1 MNSLTNIAA
10 DSITASASSATSAWF
25 PPTGISS
32 ITSTPYYSVS
42 STGFATTDFGS
53 SYVNETLDTMPLILE
68 VTSVRESMKKI
79 EISFTKFSH
88 KNHTKFLPDNG
99 TVLIYGPELYGVY
112 DSSDYYYWE
121 NCLAIEV
128 EDLKKA
134 LESIKVGN
142 LFTTINNFDEHI
154 TNEEVCLFL
163 HNYKN
168 YCRYAHK
175 YLESLLVKSSIE
187 SKGRRLDLHQELD
200 NQL

>member
-1 MNSLTNIAA
+1 MDYLTTIPDSMN
-10 DSITASASSATSAWF
+10 ASASTVASNWF
-25 PPTGISS
+25 PATGISN
-32 ITSTPYYSVS
+32 ITATPYSYTVS
-42 STGFATTDFGS
+42 STGFATTDFGT
-53 SYVNETLDTMPLILE
+53 SYVKETLDIMPLILE

-88 KNHTKFLPDNG
+88 KSHTKFLPDNG
-99 TVLIYGPELYGVY
+99 AVLIYEPELYGVY

-163 HNYKN
+163 RNYKN

-175 YLESLLVKSSIE
+175 YLESLLVKSSIK
-187 SKGRRLDLHQELD
+187 SKERRLNLHQELD